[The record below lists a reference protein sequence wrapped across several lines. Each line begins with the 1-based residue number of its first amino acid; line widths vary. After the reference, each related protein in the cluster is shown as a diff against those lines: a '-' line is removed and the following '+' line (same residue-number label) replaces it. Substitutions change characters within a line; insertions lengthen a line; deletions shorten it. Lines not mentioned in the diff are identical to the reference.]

1 MRNIVSC
8 TIEYLEKE
16 WDIMEIKELRQI
28 GFRYV
33 RIRLDGQTN
42 RYINVDFTK
51 LLNYIGEYYPM
62 NNRNPIGCAYTI
74 IRKETDKLLH
84 VYGIF
89 NRDLKTSKREVSSIR
104 MAKYWIAEKKNSHYY
119 IRIPYKISF
128 IFAAIINII
137 GELSKEYPIPKD
149 LDHCVNQA
157 YGLSFYKFYIT
168 EYDRLYKKNFKTDA
182 TQSGE
187 KSNPAKLYD
196 EFHSTANVFQH
207 LFP

>member
-1 MRNIVSC
+1 
-8 TIEYLEKE
+8 
-16 WDIMEIKELRQI
+16 MEIKELRQI

-33 RIRLDGQTN
+33 RIRLDGQID
-42 RYINVDFTK
+42 RYINADFTK
-51 LLNYIGEYYPM
+51 LLNYIGEHYPM

-84 VYGIF
+84 VCGSC

-104 MAKYWIAEKKNSHYY
+104 MAKYWIAEKRNNHYY

-137 GELSKEYPIPKD
+137 GELAKKYPIPTNLND
-149 LDHCVNQA
+149 CIDQA

-168 EYDRLYKKNFKTDA
+168 EYDRLYKKTFKTDA

-196 EFHSTANVFQH
+196 EFHSPANVFQH